1 MAAQEKT
8 GSCER
13 RLVLSNNLSE
23 LDRLGAF
30 ARDIGR
36 DDGLDEDR
44 VFALQLCLEEAVAN
58 IITHGGTQEGSGK
71 QIWVTIAQAAH
82 CLVACLEDD
91 GALFDPTKVPPPQHP
106 TSLEDV
112 RVGGLGVHLIRKL
125 TTDMRYE
132 RVGGRNRL
140 TLEFGPS
147 AERPT

>member
-23 LDRLGAF
+23 LDRLAAF

-44 VFALQLCLEEAVAN
+44 VFALQLCLEEAVTN
-58 IITHGGTQEGSGK
+58 IIMHGSAQEGSGK
-71 QIWVTIAQAAH
+71 HIWVTIAQAAP

-91 GALFDPTKVPPPQHP
+91 GSPFDPTKVPPPQQP
-106 TSLEDV
+106 SSLEEAP
-112 RVGGLGVHLIRKL
+112 VGGLGVHLIRKL
-125 TTDMRYE
+125 TTDMHYE
-132 RVGGRNRL
+132 RIGGRNRL
-140 TLEFGPS
+140 ILEFGPS
-147 AERPT
+147 AGRPA

>member
-1 MAAQEKT
+1 MAAQEKS

-13 RLVLSNNLSE
+13 RLLLSNNLSE

-58 IITHGGTQEGSGK
+58 IITHGGAQEGSNK
-71 QIWVTIAQAAH
+71 HIWVTIAQAAH
-82 CLVACLEDD
+82 RLVACLEDD
-91 GALFDPTKVPPPQHP
+91 GFPFDPTTVAPAQHP
-106 TSLEDV
+106 TSLEDA

-125 TTDMRYE
+125 TTDVRYE
-132 RVGGRNRL
+132 RVEGRNRL
-140 TLEFGPS
+140 TLEFGPD
-147 AERPT
+147 AEMPA